1 MFRADLPIYVMRIFS
16 LNKARRSSESFN
28 AARSRRSTRRVPAR
42 LYRIKLSCLASPSPT
57 STAPDPTP
65 PPTPTRMERLADL
78 KAAIAQGRYH
88 VSAADLA
95 QKLMDHLLGSRPPTD

>member
-1 MFRADLPIYVMRIFS
+1 MFRADLPIYVMRIVS

-28 AARSRRSTRRVPAR
+28 VARSRRSTRRVPAR
-42 LYRIKLSCLASPSPT
+42 LCRIKLSCLASPSPT
-57 STAPDPTP
+57 STTPTP